1 MKVLIFIFAL
11 ILVIVVILL
20 ILKHV
25 SIDDKLRDELSAL
38 PEKYFQF
45 KDSIISEKDISDFP
59 LSVQKFFRVRGLIG
73 KPLYT
78 NGMCRFSGDFKMAI
92 DQPWIKVETV
102 QFNSF
107 VEPLRIF
114 IIRADK
120 WGLFSMIG
128 RDIYQNGRGN
138 MTGKLMRLITIFDEK
153 GEAFDTGELTTYLN
167 DAFFLFPW
175 VLIHQKDSLR
185 WEELSERSVRVYF
198 TDKQQT
204 VQADIHFDEQGRLA
218 NYVTDDRF
226 LNRNPAEPHEYIRTR
241 WSTPVSAYQEIKGI
255 SIPTYGEAVWH
266 YDDIHY
272 KYAKFK
278 LQDITFNITR

>member
-1 MKVLIFIFAL
+1 MKPMISILL
-11 ILVIVVILL
+11 ILIIIIIILL
-20 ILKHV
+20 ILKNV
-25 SIDDKLRDELSAL
+25 SIDDKLRDELSVL
-38 PEKYFQF
+38 PEEYFQS
-45 KDSIISEKDISDFP
+45 DERNISEEDISDFP

-73 KPLYT
+73 MPLYT
-78 NGMCRFSGDFKMAI
+78 NGMCWFSGDFKIAI

-107 VEPLRIF
+107 IRPLRIF

-138 MTGKLMRLITIFDEK
+138 MSGKLMRLITIFDEK
-153 GEAFDTGELTTYLN
+153 GMSFDTGELTTYLN

-175 VLIHQKDSLR
+175 VLIHQKDALR
-185 WEELSERSVRVYF
+185 WEELSDHHVRVYF
-198 TDKQQT
+198 TDKQLT
-204 VQADIHFDEQGRLA
+204 VQADIQFDEQGRLA
-218 NYVTDDRF
+218 NYATDDRF
-226 LNRNPAEPHEYIRTR
+226 LNRNPDKPHEYIRTH

-266 YDDIHY
+266 YDDIQY

-278 LQDITFNITR
+278 LQDITFNVIR